1 MHPADSALH
10 WNAPRILF
18 SGGIV
23 LFWSIVFIAIALLGA
38 DWLLKPVTYPVKRV
52 SFAGPFKQVNQKE
65 LETAALANLTGSF
78 ITADLAAA
86 KQRIEAL
93 PWIDRAWISRRW
105 PNAVHVRFSEQNF
118 IARWGNDAWLS
129 DHGAVVILPQRDG
142 PKDVPRLLGPSG
154 SELQVLE
161 YFQKFQTLLATTGL
175 SIRQLELTPRR
186 MWKIHLNNDVEL
198 VIGRKGMEERIERFI
213 HMYPFLLKAKRRI
226 HRVDLRYAN
235 GLAVAWVDGRKMFS
249 RQRTER

>member
-1 MHPADSALH
+1 MQTADSAPH
-10 WNAPRILF
+10 WNAPRMLF

-23 LFWSIVFIAIALLGA
+23 VFWSIVFIAIALLGA

-65 LETAALANLTGSF
+65 LEAAALANLAGSF

-86 KQRIEAL
+86 KQRVEAL
-93 PWIDRAWISRRW
+93 PWVERAWISRRW

-118 IARWGNDAWLS
+118 IARWGDGAWLS
-129 DHGAVVILPQRDG
+129 DRGTVVILPQRDG
-142 PKDVPRLLGPSG
+142 PKDVPQLLGPSG

-161 YFQKFQTLLATTGL
+161 KFRKFQALLATAGL

-186 MWKIHLNNDVEL
+186 MWKLYLNNGVEL

-213 HMYPFLLKAKRRI
+213 QMYPFLLKEKRRI
-226 HRVDLRYAN
+226 RRIDLRYAN
-235 GLAVAWVDGRKMFS
+235 GLAVAWIGGRKTFS